1 MEFIMKRL
9 ITAVALVVLS
19 VPAMAQHYHGPHGVP
34 FVRTGADWV
43 GPALIGG
50 MIGYALSQP
59 RTVYVQPPVIY
70 APPPVIYAPAPVIV
84 QQQQWC
90 EHRAIVDQYG
100 IHRTAQ
106 VCWYQ

>member
-1 MEFIMKRL
+1 MKQF
-9 ITAVALVVLS
+9 ITAVALVALS

-34 FVRTGADWV
+34 FVRTGSWV

-50 MIGYALSQP
+50 VIGYAIAQP
-59 RTVYVQPPVIY
+59 RVVYAQPPVVY
-70 APPPVIYAPAPVIV
+70 APPPVVV

-90 EHRAIVDQYG
+90 ETRIITDQNG
-100 IHRTAQ
+100 VQRTAQ